1 MYLDQ
6 QTLLSDAQ
14 AITGDAVS
22 TNTLDFGAAGDMG
35 KGSPVKLLVQIAEDF
50 DNLTSLNIKLES
62 DDNSSF
68 STANVLA
75 ETGDISL
82 NALKT
87 GYIAALHVVPRG
99 TERFLRLSYDVTGT
113 APNAGK
119 VTAAIVADHQT
130 NK

>member
-87 GYIAALHVVPRG
+87 GYIAALHVVP
-99 TERFLRLSYDVTGT
+99 LL
-113 APNAGK
+113 AP
-119 VTAAIVADHQT
+119 II
-130 NK
+130 